1 MLHSILAV
9 LIPAIVGF
17 AVVAITSHEKASAQD
32 ARRRSRF

>member
-1 MLHSILAV
+1 MLPNILTV

-17 AVVAITSHEKASAQD
+17 AAIAITSHEKANARD